1 MNLGGQRPRVDY
13 AKRSSHTHEPSLTH
27 IPTVVLKVGVG
38 RQDHASLD
46 GEGYQ
51 HDLDGPVDQVH
62 VGVGQLRADGPQRRS
77 DAAPVNARPSHNHN
91 SQLARCLGSTAVK

>member
-13 AKRSSHTHEPSLTH
+13 SKRSSHTHEPRLTH

-38 RQDHASLD
+38 RQDHAGLD
-46 GEGYQ
+46 GEGYE

-77 DAAPVNARPSHNHN
+77 DAASVYTVPSHNN
-91 SQLARCLGSTAVK
+91 LSQ